1 MCLSTKMN
9 KASRG
14 KVQFF
19 VAFSW
24 ISIIAYNRFKKKK
37 KSQCKTSS
45 FFLLLGIFAKELNS
59 AARE

>member
-24 ISIIAYNRFKKKK
+24 ISIIAYNRLKKKK
-37 KSQCKTSS
+37 NPNARLVV

>member
-1 MCLSTKMN
+1 MN

-37 KSQCKTSS
+37 KNPNARLVV

>member
-1 MCLSTKMN
+1 MN